1 MITPANRT
9 QSIEEYYFSKKRA
22 EIAALEA
29 QGANILHLGIGNPD
43 FPAHPDVT
51 QQLVQ
56 AASRPGSNYY
66 QSYRGL
72 PALRQAFAQ
81 WYNNIYHVG
90 LNPETEILPL
100 MGSKEAI
107 MHIHMAFCNPGDKVL
122 VPDPGYPTYAAS
134 ARLMDLDIQYYS
146 LTEKNAWL
154 PDFEELER
162 LAGDDCKLLWVNY
175 PHMPSGK
182 VADDETLV
190 QLVDFARRKNILLV
204 NDNPYS
210 LILNNQAKSILSF
223 CSRNDHVM
231 ELNSLSKSH
240 NMAGWRVGMVAAG
253 ETLVN
258 HIVRVKSNFDSG
270 MFKPVQEAAIVALQ
284 LENNWYDQINREY
297 TERRIILWQLLD
309 LLGCSYEKDAAG
321 LFVWARI
328 PKGFQDGES
337 FADYLLYRKGIFA
350 TPGSV
355 FGRQSGQY
363 IRFSLCA
370 PQSVLHEGISRITN
384 HQMNLSCA

>member
-43 FPAHPDVT
+43 FPAHPAVT
-51 QQLVQ
+51 QKLVE

-134 ARLMDLDIQYYS
+134 AKLMDLNIQYYS
-146 LTEKNAWL
+146 LTEKNDWL
-154 PDFEELER
+154 PDFDELER
-162 LAGDDCKLLWVNY
+162 LAGNDCKLLWVNY

-182 VADDETLV
+182 VAEDETLL

-210 LILNNQAKSILSF
+210 LILNNKAKSILSF
-223 CSRNDHVM
+223 CETSDNVL

-240 NMAGWRVGMVAAG
+240 NMAGWRVGMVAAS
-253 ETLVN
+253 ETMIS
-258 HIVRVKSNFDSG
+258 HILKVKSNFDSG

-284 LENNWYDQINREY
+284 LENSWYEQLNIEY
-297 TERRIILWQLLD
+297 AARRTILWQLLD
-309 LLGCSYEKDAAG
+309 LMQCSYSKDAAG

-328 PKGFQDGES
+328 PDDFSHGEA
-337 FADYLLYRKGIFA
+337 FADFLLYQKGIFA

-355 FGRQSGQY
+355 FGQQSSQY

-370 PQSVLHEGISRITN
+370 PQAVLHESISRVMN
-384 HQMNLSCA
+384 PQLNLSCA